1 MKGFTR
7 TTTDGTLTVEVDLR
21 DQSLANDDV
30 EVDIKLKEC
39 YGEDTRITTTRKNI
53 KELENI
59 LSEALDY
66 IGYPLKGF

>member
-7 TTTDGTLTVEVDLR
+7 TTEDGTITVEVDLR

-30 EVDIKLKEC
+30 EVDITLKEC
-39 YGEDTRITTTRKNI
+39 YGGDTRITTTRKNI
-53 KELENI
+53 KELADI
-59 LSEALDY
+59 FGEALDY